1 MTIHWESTVYA
12 IIAFVILY
20 WLLNRYAF
28 GPLFNVMEQRKKL
41 VLGELEQAESNRKE
55 AAALLEEQRKA
66 IEQVRQEA
74 QEILEQSRKISTKSA
89 DDIIVTAK
97 NEAQRLKDNAMQ
109 DITNEKNL
117 AIAELRHQVGEMSVR
132 IASKIIEKEVDSK
145 SQTELIDNYLKEVGN
160 R

>member
-1 MTIHWESTVYA
+1 LTIHWESTVYA

-41 VLGELEQAESNRKE
+41 VFGELEQAESNRKE

-74 QEILEQSRKISTKSA
+74 QDILEQSRKISTKSA
-89 DDIIVTAK
+89 DDIIATAK
-97 NEAQRLKDNAMQ
+97 NEAQRLKDSAMQ
-109 DITNEKNL
+109 EITNEKNL

-145 SQTELIDNYLKEVGN
+145 SQAELIDNYLKEVGN

>member
-1 MTIHWESTVYA
+1 LTIHWESTVYA